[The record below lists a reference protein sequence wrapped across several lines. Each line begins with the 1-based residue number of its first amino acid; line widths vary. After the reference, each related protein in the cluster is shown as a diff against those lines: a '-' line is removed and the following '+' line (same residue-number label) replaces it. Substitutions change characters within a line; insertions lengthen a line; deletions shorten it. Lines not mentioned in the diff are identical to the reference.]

1 VRVLLTGAGGFLGRY
16 VHQSLTARGIET
28 IALGRTQG
36 LPGGFIAADLLN
48 PSSVESAVAQAGAT
62 HLVHLAWYV
71 EHGKFWQ
78 SPLNADWV
86 DATAYLAE
94 AFCKAGGRRV
104 VAAGTC
110 FEYAQTEGP
119 AIEDV
124 TPVQPRTPY
133 GIAKDEARSRVMAAC
148 ARFGASCAWGRI
160 FVPYGTG
167 ENAQRLLPS
176 LIAALTGSRPAF
188 GVNRPALRDF
198 INAADLGEAF
208 AVLAA
213 AEESGPY
220 NISTGEGVKI
230 ETVVREVAAQLGADP
245 APILDLPSARP
256 GEPAV
261 IVGDCRKLEALGWR
275 PRVALKEGVARM
287 IARR

>member
-28 IALGRTQG
+28 IALGRTQRA
-36 LPGGFIAADLLN
+36 PGAFIAADLLD
-48 PSSVESAVAQAGAT
+48 PASVETVVAESGAT

-86 DATAYLAE
+86 DATAHLVE
-94 AFCKAGGRRV
+94 TFCKAAGRRV
-104 VAAGTC
+104 VGAGTC
-110 FEYAQTEGP
+110 FEYAETDGP
-119 AIEDV
+119 AIEGV
-124 TPVQPRTPY
+124 TPLQPRTPY
-133 GIAKDEARSRVMAAC
+133 GIAKDEARGRVMAAC
-148 ARFGASCAWGRI
+148 TRYGASCAWGRI
-160 FVPYGTG
+160 FVPYGAG

-176 LIAALTGSRPAF
+176 LIAALTGVQPPF

-208 AVLAA
+208 AVLAL
-213 AEESGPY
+213 AEDSGAY

-261 IVGDCRKLEALGWR
+261 IVGDCGKLKSLGWR
-275 PRVALKEGVARM
+275 PRVALKDGVARM
-287 IARR
+287 IARL